1 MTLSWPSDQFVPF
14 ARGDTRKPR
23 RWGGQIVFGIETPD
37 LYVLSVYESAFHDGV
52 QHARNALVQNRLRSM
67 LKNRH
72 APQMASAAPAMAPV
86 GKQQYARSERY
97 ERYAQKQAP
106 T

>member
-37 LYVLSVYESAFHDGV
+37 LYVLSVYESAFGDGV
-52 QHARNALVQNRLRSM
+52 QHALNPLVQNRLRNM
-67 LKNRH
+67 LKPRV
-72 APQMASAAPAMAPV
+72 AEGFRRSCDGSSRKAA
-86 GKQQYARSERY
+86 ARPKRARETPRS
-97 ERYAQKQAP
+97 
-106 T
+106 